1 MKGMACMANMAYLTY
16 VARTNRA
23 KKTPRA
29 VNRGALLNEKVRQLQ
44 AA

>member
-1 MKGMACMANMAYLTY
+1 MARMANMAYLAY
-16 VARTNRA
+16 IARTNRA

-29 VNRGALLNEKVRQLQ
+29 VSSGALLNEKVRQLQ